1 MSGFNKFSV
10 EGQGKFIMSS
20 FPKEKV
26 TLLPN
31 KKVVTSE
38 KVTPIEEV
46 NKVTTILNDMDNPVV
61 HICRK
66 DLDTFEGQSIG

>member
-1 MSGFNKFSV
+1 
-10 EGQGKFIMSS
+10 MSS

-46 NKVTTILNDMDNPVV
+46 NKVTNILNDIDDPVV

-66 DLDTFEGQSIG
+66 DLDTF